1 MSGTEPMLSR
11 WWLSHRHHG
20 DREARERLIIQYL
33 PLVKYVIGRMAIGA
47 PGLLESDDILS
58 HGIVG
63 LIQAIDRYDIESKV
77 KFETYAIQRIRGAI
91 IDALRALDPA
101 PRGAARRA
109 RELQEAAQRLI
120 QRLGRSPSD
129 AELAE
134 ELGVSPEKYERILLE
149 ASPATISLD
158 RTIMDDGG
166 EGVAP
171 LDLLWDESEPPA
183 DEVVERRELMEHLIA
198 ALRELSERERM
209 ILALYYQEDLT
220 LREISRTLGVTE
232 SRVSQ
237 IHTAALVKLRAA
249 LTARMA
255 VVAP

>member
-1 MSGTEPMLSR
+1 
-11 WWLSHRHHG
+11 
-20 DREARERLIIQYL
+20 
-33 PLVKYVIGRMAIGA
+33 MAGWTRGASIGA
-47 PGLLESDDILS
+47 AAAVAAER
-58 HGIVG
+58 V
-63 LIQAIDRYDIESKV
+63 
-77 KFETYAIQRIRGAI
+77 RGGRTGPSAG
-91 IDALRALDPA
+91 RP
-101 PRGAARRA
+101 PRRRGAARRA

-158 RTIMDDGG
+158 RTSTDDDG

-183 DEVVERRELMEHLIA
+183 DEVVERQELMEHLVA